1 MHKCEVE
8 LHAIVGANTFQ
19 SAAIPLVA
27 APELESLGFG
37 ESIDNYRQFSGPA
50 HLAGRNT
57 ISTEI
62 GAQRGGAY
70 AQTVPTLLNLF
81 LDSFAAGV
89 NTLVIHGLA
98 YGGPYPGTTWPGYTP
113 FQYEFCEMWG
123 PRQPAWRHL
132 NDTMLF
138 AARTSEVLKT
148 GVPKVDLAFY
158 AWKHP
163 WSARAV
169 YNRGDLNTAGY
180 TYEYLGPANLASPEA
195 VVKDGILSPDGP
207 AYKALVI
214 YSQTRI
220 TPSAAEA
227 LLRFAEAGLPI
238 FVVGVQSMTTVG
250 AVGQEMVTNVFSQL
264 TNGSFKNVRVLQT
277 TTFGPEAL
285 YEAGVYPRVMPEALN
300 GATNASQLYSTWRR
314 APEKGLDL
322 VFLLNRGQESTFRVS
337 VTASETAVPY
347 RLDAWTGEQ
356 TALSRYLRTSDG
368 ISLTITLT
376 KGQSFILGL
385 LTVSEK
391 SPPEYVVSSSSNIAR
406 VTTDGAGHLIGYIDD
421 LSEATAL
428 LSSNAEVT
436 ISPVNPNSEPNTNEI
451 PVISLGPWRLSVE
464 SYSAPTTLT
473 TTSVTPN
480 RARIDI
486 TSPLTTLTP
495 WTKIPGL
502 ERISGIGTY
511 RTTFTLP
518 APLGNETEAYTLHL
532 TKPILNTLRVFING
546 QVVPALDPFAP
557 DEGRDITRFLFN
569 NPSASNPSSGER
581 KNEVEIVIEVSST
594 LFNAVKARV
603 KDVKSVG
610 MGVRVPRYYEGVWR
624 EFGLVGEVVVKRWRV
639 VRLS

>member
-1 MHKCEVE
+1 MWSVRTNPQK
-8 LHAIVGANTFQ
+8 

-50 HLAGRNT
+50 HLYGRNT

-70 AQTVPTLLNLF
+70 AQTVPILLNLF

-98 YGGPYPGTTWPGYTP
+98 YGGPYTGTTWPGYTP

-132 NDTMLF
+132 NDTILF
-138 AARTSEVLKT
+138 ASRTSEVLKT

-180 TYEYLGPANLASPEA
+180 TYEYLGPANLVSPEA

-207 AYKALVI
+207 GYRALVI

-220 TPSAAEA
+220 TPSAAES
-227 LLRFAEAGLPI
+227 LLRFAKAGLPI
-238 FVVGVQSMTTVG
+238 FLVGVGSMTAVG
-250 AVGQEMVTNVFSQL
+250 AAGEEVVTNVFSQL
-264 TNGSFKNVRVLQT
+264 TNGSFRNVRVLQST
-277 TTFGPEAL
+277 IFGPEAL
-285 YEAGVYPRVMPEALN
+285 SEANVNPRIMPEALT
-300 GATNASQLYSTWRR
+300 GATNATQLYTTWRSTLD
-314 APEKGLDL
+314 KGLDL

-337 VTASETAVPY
+337 MAANENAVPY

-356 TALSRYLRTSDG
+356 TPLSRYLRTSNG
-368 ISLTITLT
+368 ISLTLTLF

-385 LTVSEK
+385 QLTPANL
-391 SPPEYVVSSSSNIAR
+391 PPVYVVSSSSNIAR
-406 VTTDGAGHLIGYIDD
+406 VTTDKAGNLIGYIDD

-428 LSSNAEVT
+428 LSTNAEVT
-436 ISPVNPNSEPNTNEI
+436 IPPLSPLPEPNNNI
-451 PVISLGPWRLSVE
+451 PTIPLGPWRLSVE
-464 SYSAPTTLT
+464 SYSAPNTLG
-473 TTSVTPN
+473 TTSVAPN
-480 RARIDI
+480 RTRIDI
-486 TSPLTTLTP
+486 SSPLTTLTP
-495 WTKIPGL
+495 WTRIPGL
-502 ERISGIGTY
+502 ERVSGIGTY
-511 RTTFTLP
+511 RASFTLP
-518 APLGNETEAYTLHL
+518 APLGPNSTQTEAYTLHL
-532 TKPILNTLRVFING
+532 TKPILNTVRIFING
-546 QVVPALDPFAP
+546 QVIPAVDLSAP
-557 DEGRDITRFLFN
+557 EEGRDITPFIKEV
-569 NPSASNPSSGER
+569 GT
-581 KNEVEIVIEVSST
+581 NEVVIEVSST

-603 KDVKSVG
+603 KEVRSVG
-610 MGVRVPRYYEGVWR
+610 TGVRMPRYYEGAWR
-624 EFGLVGEVVVKRWRV
+624 EFGLVGEVVVRRWRRV
-639 VRLS
+639 ALL